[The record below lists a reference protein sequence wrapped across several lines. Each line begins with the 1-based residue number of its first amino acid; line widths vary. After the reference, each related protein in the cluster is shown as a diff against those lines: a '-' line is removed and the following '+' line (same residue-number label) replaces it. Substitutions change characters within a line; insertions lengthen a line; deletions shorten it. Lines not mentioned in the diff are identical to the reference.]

1 MRKSPCPSSSSSDT
15 AGLTSRQIQLTSWF
29 PWGMQCHHPPRHRRE
44 LQAWVPPLPA
54 SQPPPHLHEDL
65 GRWLGRN
72 ATLAREVTL
81 GPTTQSK
88 SAALVRASGYLHR
101 MQPCLGTS
109 DSFHSC
115 HGNMVQGANGGQ
127 AGIGRKVTGTQIKV
141 IPSTTQVI
149 RADLG
154 AGSGRSV
161 MPVSLLFTLYYV
173 LFYRCP
179 HLSTQDSAPEPLQ
192 RPVESHTGAP

>member
-1 MRKSPCPSSSSSDT
+1 
-15 AGLTSRQIQLTSWF
+15 
-29 PWGMQCHHPPRHRRE
+29 MQCHHPPRHRRE
-44 LQAWVPPLPA
+44 LQARVPPLSA
-54 SQPPPHLHEDL
+54 SQPSPHLHEDL

-72 ATLAREVTL
+72 ATFAREVTL
-81 GPTTQSK
+81 SPTTQSK

-101 MQPCLGTS
+101 MQPRLGTS
-109 DSFHSC
+109 DPFHSC

-149 RADLG
+149 RADLS

-173 LFYRCP
+173 LVF
-179 HLSTQDSAPEPLQ
+179 STGVLTSLPKTL
-192 RPVESHTGAP
+192 RPSPSSILWSHTSVHPRPLSWSMGARVTFSCLLA